1 MDNLI
6 RVSCC
11 ISTTDAA
18 VPLGIEIWL
27 DDQCIFDQP
36 WVRETIEWS
45 YSMLDDDAEHELRWV
60 LKNKTQ
66 DHTKI
71 DLRGNILQDSRLILK
86 DISIIDI
93 PLGYIVTQNSRYRH
107 DHNGTTEL
115 ADHPFYGEMGCNGS
129 VSLKFSTPIYLW
141 LLEHL

>member
-1 MDNLI
+1 
-6 RVSCC
+6 
-11 ISTTDAA
+11 
-18 VPLGIEIWL
+18 
-27 DDQCIFDQP
+27 
-36 WVRETIEWS
+36 
-45 YSMLDDDAEHELRWV
+45 MLDDDAEHELRWV
-60 LKNKTQ
+60 LKNKNQ

-93 PLGYIVTQNSRYRH
+93 PLEYIVTQNSRYRH

-115 ADHPFYGEMGCNGS
+115 ADHPFYGEMGCNGT
-129 VSLKFSTPIYLW
+129 VSLKFTTPIYLW